1 MMLVKELMSKKVKTV
16 GENDNVRSVC
26 RLLIKFKVSGF
37 PVVSKSGKL
46 VGFIS
51 ERDIIAAVPRSNF
64 LNLTAKQMMSKKV
77 HMVPDD
83 APIMLASKIFTD
95 AKIRLLPVIQKGKL
109 VGILSRKEMV
119 RHMMGHYY

>member
-1 MMLVKELMSKKVKTV
+1 MMLVKELMNKKVTTV
-16 GENDNVRSVC
+16 GENDNVRIVC
-26 RLLIKFKVSGF
+26 KLLIKSRVSGF
-37 PVVSKSGKL
+37 PVVNKSGKL

-51 ERDIIAAVPRSNF
+51 ERDIIAAVPKTNF
-64 LNLTAKQMMSKKV
+64 LDLTARQIMSKKV
-77 HMVPDD
+77 HMVSDD

-119 RHMMGHYY
+119 KHMMGHYY